1 MVARIKYPV
10 GRAWIEV
17 EAQSVKDAM
26 RDLSEYAEVFGETVC
41 GVCQSDKV
49 TPEHRVAKGYDFYS
63 MVCQSC
69 GAKLDFGQTREG
81 ERLFPKRKDRDN
93 NEIGKQGWN
102 QYQYTQQSSGEF

>member
-49 TPEHRVAKGYDFYS
+49 CPAHRVAKGYDFYE
-63 MVCQSC
+63 MECLSC
-69 GAKLDFGQTREG
+69 GAKLSFSQTREG
-81 ERLFPKRKDRDN
+81 ERLFPKRKDKDGY
-93 NEIGKQGWN
+93 EIGKAGWF
-102 QYQYTQQSSGEF
+102 QYQGTQQSSGEF